1 MAKQRRTGIDRGAID
16 QLRQSPITAD
26 VWRSIVR
33 DHEEFVA
40 TAKPNIFGKW
50 QVLEVSGLP
59 LAVWGGE
66 TSARGKQLN
75 LNLGNLTGL
84 DLSWAALPFAA
95 LPGVLAEG
103 VVFRGATLS
112 SSLLTDA
119 RLDRA
124 DFSITKCERTDFS
137 RSSLRGASF
146 KKALLID
153 TDFENCDLEGAD
165 FRGARVKGARFAGA
179 QIENAIGLTLS
190 E

>member
-1 MAKQRRTGIDRGAID
+1 MASQRRTGIDRGAVE
-16 QLRQSPITAD
+16 QLRQPPITAAA
-26 VWRSIVR
+26 WRSIVR
-33 DHEEFVA
+33 DHDEFVA
-40 TAKPNIFGKW
+40 TAKPGIFGKW
-50 QVLEVSGLP
+50 QVLEVAGLP

-66 TSARGKQLN
+66 TSKQGKQLN

-84 DLSWAALPFAA
+84 DLSWAPLPFAA
-95 LPGVLAEG
+95 LPGVFAEG
-103 VVFRGATLS
+103 IVFRGATLS

-124 DFSITKCERTDFS
+124 DFSMTKCERADFS

-153 TDFENCDLEGAD
+153 TDFEDCDLEGAD
-165 FRGARVKGARFAGA
+165 FRGARVKGARLVGA
-179 QIENAIGLTLS
+179 KIEKAIGLTAD